1 MKFPKLIYETIFSAL
16 VHYEQMVLNEISN
29 KIDGSHTK
37 LKNIELTFTWL
48 KQFKKKDNIKKSN

>member
-16 VHYEQMVLNEISN
+16 VHYELMALDEISN

-37 LKNIELTFTWL
+37 LKNIKLTFTWL
-48 KQFKKKDNIKKSN
+48 KQFKKKDSKINKN